1 MEHRTRQA
9 IRWWMNWFTIWI
21 IMGKGTYCT
30 AAGDRICNPGRDTKK
45 AKDAQV
51 TVASWFMIKS
61 ELCSD
66 TDLHLRD
73 EEDYIRL
80 VENMEYDVIYA
91 DPCMKR
97 MTPEFDGIF
106 VDTIHFAVSGHL
118 AEMR

>member
-1 MEHRTRQA
+1 MMKKELLED
-9 IRWWMNWFTIWI
+9 
-21 IMGKGTYCT
+21 
-30 AAGDRICNPGRDTKK
+30 GDI
-45 AKDAQV
+45 
-51 TVASWFMIKS
+51 S
-61 ELCSD
+61 
-66 TDLHLRD
+66 LRD

>member
-1 MEHRTRQA
+1 MEHRTR
-9 IRWWMNWFTIWI
+9 
-21 IMGKGTYCT
+21 
-30 AAGDRICNPGRDTKK
+30 
-45 AKDAQV
+45 
-51 TVASWFMIKS
+51 
-61 ELCSD
+61 
-66 TDLHLRD
+66 H
-73 EEDYIRL
+73 IRL

>member
-1 MEHRTRQA
+1 M
-9 IRWWMNWFTIWI
+9 
-21 IMGKGTYCT
+21 
-30 AAGDRICNPGRDTKK
+30 
-45 AKDAQV
+45 
-51 TVASWFMIKS
+51 TVASWFMIKP

-66 TDLHLRD
+66 TDLNLRD

>member
-1 MEHRTRQA
+1 MKVR
-9 IRWWMNWFTIWI
+9 I
-21 IMGKGTYCT
+21 IFLMKVLVGCM
-30 AAGDRICNPGRDTKK
+30 IML
-45 AKDAQV
+45 
-51 TVASWFMIKS
+51 WFMIKP